1 MICFRIPEDSFII
14 YRNNNSNHKYDSDQD
29 NNYYFKVY
37 ELANNKMKK
46 KTI

>member
-14 YRNNNSNHKYDSDQD
+14 YRNNNSNHNNDSDQD

-37 ELANNKMKK
+37 ELANNKMEGKK
-46 KTI
+46 L